1 MSGLTLKFSL
11 TFQNLLTKFIEDT
24 KVITPI
30 STVKFSYKDEDF
42 NDPIITDQ
50 DFEFMKFLTKDSEFW
65 DVLQKFNLNKS

>member
-1 MSGLTLKFSL
+1 
-11 TFQNLLTKFIEDT
+11 
-24 KVITPI
+24 VITPI